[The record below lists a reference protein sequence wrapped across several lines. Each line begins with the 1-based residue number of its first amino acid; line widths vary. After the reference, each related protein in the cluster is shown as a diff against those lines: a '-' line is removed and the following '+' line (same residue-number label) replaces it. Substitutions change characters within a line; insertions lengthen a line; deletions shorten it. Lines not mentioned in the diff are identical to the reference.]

1 MNNNLVSKYNVPGP
15 RYTSYPTVPYWDDT
29 PSESKWIQLV
39 NETFNASND
48 TEGISIYIHLPYCE
62 SLCTYCGCNTRIT
75 VNHAVEMPY
84 IQGVLR
90 EWNMYLEVFK
100 EKPRIREI
108 HLGGG
113 TPTFFSAE
121 NLSFLIKSIQNTATL
136 TDDFELS
143 FEAHPRNTTKEH
155 LRVLA
160 SLGAKRLSLG
170 IQDFDEKV
178 QQIIN
183 RIQSVEMVESVVN
196 DARELGYTSINFD
209 LIYGL
214 PKQTKDSVRRTIE
227 LVKEMKPE
235 RIAFYSYAH
244 VPWIKPGQ
252 RSYTEQDL
260 PTDQEK
266 RALYELGKTLLED
279 AGYHEIGMDH
289 FALTT
294 DDLYNA
300 MKEGKLHRNFMGYT
314 SHHTSLLVGLGTSAI
329 SDCWTGFVQN
339 KKTVESYLT
348 TINQG
353 KFPYF
358 KGHELNVQD
367 LWIRKHI
374 LNLMCHFK
382 TSWYNHIPINKEEL
396 LLRLEPLFYDRLIN
410 LTDNSI
416 EITEAG
422 KPFVRNICMCFDEKL
437 HQNKPE
443 TQIFS
448 QTV

>member
-1 MNNNLVSKYNVPGP
+1 
-15 RYTSYPTVPYWDDT
+15 
-29 PSESKWIQLV
+29 
-39 NETFNASND
+39 
-48 TEGISIYIHLPYCE
+48 
-62 SLCTYCGCNTRIT
+62 
-75 VNHAVEMPY
+75 MPY
-84 IQGVLR
+84 LQGVLK
-90 EWNMYLEVFK
+90 EWEMYLEVFK

-121 NLSFLIKSIQNTATL
+121 NLSFLIKSIQNTAIL

-155 LRVLA
+155 LEVLA

-183 RIQSVEMVESVVN
+183 RIQSVEMVENVVK

-214 PKQTKDSVRRTIE
+214 PKQSKDSVRKTIE
-227 LVKEMKPE
+227 LVQEMQPE

-252 RSYTEQDL
+252 RSYTEKDL
-260 PTDQEK
+260 PTDKEK
-266 RALYELGKTLLED
+266 RALYELGKSLLEE

-289 FALTT
+289 FALPT
-294 DDLYNA
+294 DDLYKA

-314 SHHTSLLVGLGTSAI
+314 SQHTSLLVGLGTSAI
-329 SDCWTGFVQN
+329 SDCWTAFVQN
-339 KKTVESYLT
+339 KKSVESYLEMV
-348 TINQG
+348 NQG
-353 KFPYF
+353 MFPFF
-358 KGHELNVQD
+358 KGHVLNVQD
-367 LWIRKHI
+367 LWIRQRI
-374 LNLMCHFK
+374 LDIMCHFK
-382 TSWYNHIPINKEEL
+382 TSWHSHIPVNKEEL
-396 LLRLEPLFYDRLIN
+396 LLRLEPLFFDRLIN
-410 LTDNSI
+410 LTENSI
-416 EITEAG
+416 EVTEEG
-422 KPFVRNICMCFDEKL
+422 KPFVRNICMCFDERL

-448 QTV
+448 TTV